1 MSLPKIEGIYNYCDR
16 WCERCTFT
24 SRCAIFE
31 KDKKHPDQKTRAF
44 QERLGENI
52 LKANAILRKAAQD
65 AGLNMEAAQARIDES
80 VRRNEQIEIEVRQH
94 PMMTLSAQYIV
105 TGREWLKRQ
114 PGMLEHLEDLKTQL
128 TIGMETN
135 EGAKRETRVI
145 KESLAAIQWYL
156 DFIHDR
162 LSRALEGKLM
172 SLEGQGMNA
181 DGPRDHDGSA
191 KIAIIAIDR
200 SIEAWSELFTIL
212 PEEEDHFLKVL
223 SMLERIKKSAIGEFP
238 LATSF
243 MRPGFD

>member
-1 MSLPKIEGIYNYCDR
+1 
-16 WCERCTFT
+16 
-24 SRCAIFE
+24 
-31 KDKKHPDQKTRAF
+31 
-44 QERLGENI
+44 
-52 LKANAILRKAAQD
+52 
-65 AGLNMEAAQARIDES
+65 
-80 VRRNEQIEIEVRQH
+80 
-94 PMMTLSAQYIV
+94 
-105 TGREWLKRQ
+105 
-114 PGMLEHLEDLKTQL
+114 
-128 TIGMETN
+128 
-135 EGAKRETRVI
+135 
-145 KESLAAIQWYL
+145 
-156 DFIHDR
+156 
-162 LSRALEGKLM
+162 M